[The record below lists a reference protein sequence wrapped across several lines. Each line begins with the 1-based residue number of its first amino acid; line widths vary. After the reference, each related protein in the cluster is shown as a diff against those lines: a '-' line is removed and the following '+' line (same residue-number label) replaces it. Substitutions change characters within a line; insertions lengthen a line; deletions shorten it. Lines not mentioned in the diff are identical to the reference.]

1 MLLLIPGPVQTRP
14 DVRAAMA
21 VDIAPWD
28 NDFKA
33 EYAAIRET
41 VRALAGGIAGQHAC
55 LPLQGAGH
63 FITEAAIR
71 TFVPAGGKLLVVMNG
86 SYAER
91 MARLAREAG
100 REVVVL
106 AVPDFRSVA
115 PEEVAAALAA
125 DASIGHVGVVY
136 SETGSGIVNDVVAL
150 GHAVRAAGRRMIVD
164 AVSAF
169 GALPF
174 NIAEQPEVDAVVFTS
189 NKCIEGLPG
198 IGFAVCPI
206 ERVLACAGNAGSWS
220 FDLSD
225 VYATAMK
232 AGWGSFRFTPP
243 VQALHAFG
251 KALEIFRAEGGQ
263 PARLARYRENARLLH
278 EGVQALGMKPYLD
291 WAHQGPII
299 VTVHQPADPAFALG
313 DFVERLKKHGVLIS
327 NFHNTPVPS
336 LRIGCIGDI
345 HADDI
350 RFALRA
356 IAAVLDEMGVARRN
370 AA

>member
-14 DVRAAMA
+14 EIRAAMA

-33 EYAAIRET
+33 EYAAIREA
-41 VRALAGGIAGQHAC
+41 VRELAGGIAGQHVC

-71 TFVPAGGKLLVVMNG
+71 TFVPQGHKLLVVMNG
-86 SYAER
+86 TYAER

-106 AVPDFRSVA
+106 PVPDTRSVT
-115 PEEVAAALAA
+115 PDEITQALEA
-125 DASIGHVGVVY
+125 DPAIGHVGIVY
-136 SETGSGIVNDVVAL
+136 SETGSGIINDIPAV
-150 GHAVRAAGRRMIVD
+150 GDAVRAAGRRMIVD

-174 NIAEQPEVDAVVFTS
+174 SLRDQPEVDAVVFTS
-189 NKCIEGLPG
+189 NKCLEGLPG
-198 IGFAVCPI
+198 IGFAISPI
-206 ERVLACAGNAGSWS
+206 ERVTACAGQANSWS
-220 FDLSD
+220 FDLAD
-225 VYATAMK
+225 VYAVSLR
-232 AGWGSFRFTPP
+232 AGPGSFRFTPP

-251 KALEIFRAEGGQ
+251 KALEIYKAEGGRE
-263 PARLARYRENARLLH
+263 ARLARYRENARLLH
-278 EGVQALGMKPYLD
+278 EGAQALGLKPYLD
-291 WAHQGPII
+291 WQHQGPII
-299 VTVHQPADPAFALG
+299 VTIHQPGDPAFKLQ
-313 DFVERLKKHGVLIS
+313 DFVDALKRRGVLIS
-327 NFHNTPVPS
+327 NFYNTPVPTM
-336 LRIGCIGDI
+336 RIGCIGDI

-356 IAAVLDEMGVARRN
+356 MGEALDELGIQRRN

>member
-14 DVRAAMA
+14 EVRAAMA

-28 NDFKA
+28 RDFTP
-33 EYAAIRET
+33 EYAGIREA
-41 VRALAGGIAGQHAC
+41 VRGLAGGIAGRHAC

-71 TFVPAGGKLLVVMNG
+71 TFVPAGAKLLLVMNG
-86 SYAER
+86 TYAER

-100 REVVVL
+100 RVVVPL
-106 AVPDFRSVA
+106 VVPDDRSVTPA
-115 PEEVAAALAA
+115 EVAAALEA
-125 DASIGHVGVVY
+125 DPEIGHVGIIY
-136 SETGSGIVNDVVAL
+136 SETGSGIVNDVPGVGA
-150 GHAVRAAGRRMIVD
+150 AVRALGRRMIVD

-174 NIAEQPEVDAVVFTS
+174 NLAEQPEVDAVVFTS
-189 NKCIEGLPG
+189 NKCLEGLPG
-198 IGFAVCPI
+198 IGFAICPI
-206 ERVLACAGNAGSWS
+206 DRVEACAGNAGSWS

-225 VYATAMK
+225 IYATALR

-251 KALEIFRAEGGQ
+251 VALKIYQEEGGQ
-263 PARLARYRENARLLH
+263 PVRLARYRENARLLH
-278 EGVQALGMKPYLD
+278 EGIIALGLRPYLD
-291 WAHQGPII
+291 WQHQGPII
-299 VTVHQPADPAFALG
+299 VTVYQPQDEGFVLM
-313 DFVERLKKHGVLIS
+313 DFVEALKRRGVMIS
-327 NFHNTPVPS
+327 NFYNTPAPTM
-336 LRIGCIGDI
+336 RIGCIGDV

-350 RFALRA
+350 RYALHA
-356 IAAVLDEMGVARRN
+356 MGEALDELGIKRRN